1 MGVWVR
7 VGGSVCV
14 GVCVWVTEVRWVE
27 SCYCHRYLHSLP
39 ASSSLPVSEVKR
51 VSNETLVH
59 HLVAVCQWLKGA
71 VEEQRQSQSPID
83 VADMRQRETRLRE
96 NCLALKQ
103 EVAVLGS
110 QRVVALARS
119 IANLQ
124 VSRVMHGDYDLQLA
138 RQEYFLH
145 KQDKVNLECK

>member
-1 MGVWVR
+1 M
-7 VGGSVCV
+7 
-14 GVCVWVTEVRWVE
+14 RWGKPVLAF
-27 SCYCHRYLHSLP
+27 SP

-51 VSNETLVH
+51 VSNETLVQ
-59 HLVAVCQWLKGA
+59 HLTAVCHWLKKA
-71 VEEQRQSQSPID
+71 VEEQRQSQDPID
-83 VADMRQRETRLRE
+83 AAKLRQKEARLKE

-124 VSRVMHGDYDLQLA
+124 VSRVLYRDCDLQLA
-138 RQEYFLH
+138 RQNYFLS
-145 KQDKVNLECK
+145 KQDKVNVVTEFK